1 MYEQRCSQPSN
12 TNSTNDIYASFLFFL
27 LTRQPKAVKTDIMFR
42 KKQKTFLSHLGVYN
56 AWGTPVSIPNTEVK
70 SRRAYGTSVR
80 SGGRVGRRQD
90 AIFEDNEHTRMK
102 AKQEIQHPNIWISM
116 EDKRYKTKK

>member
-1 MYEQRCSQPSN
+1 MKTIRERYANISLKTTFQLKSDLTNRSILCGSQRQ
-12 TNSTNDIYASFLFFL
+12 
-27 LTRQPKAVKTDIMFR
+27 
-42 KKQKTFLSHLGVYN
+42 HLGVYN

-90 AIFEDNEHTRMK
+90 AIFERM
-102 AKQEIQHPNIWISM
+102 NILEESS
-116 EDKRYKTKK
+116 TSS